1 MISPEPA
8 RSAPRSG
15 GGGSRGAERRS
26 LSLAPGG
33 TATRGARTAAALP
46 AACRTALRP
55 APGAARRDSHCGD
68 RCALPSCAPPR
79 AGTARA
85 ALRGSAHAPIPP
97 HARARCLR
105 LRTGTARPRAARVPQ
120 PYLPCPAPHR
130 PDALQAARG
139 RAPSSLL
146 LVARAPAG
154 GFGGAEWRGAP
165 SVSAARHSTPGLL
178 SQQSGAAAALPA
190 LPAPLRAAP
199 PSRLPPRPPRA
210 WPLRGEPASAPPPGV
225 ERRAAGRGSA
235 LPSRAPRS
243 APQKLPPLGGAMAE
257 AAGGRERPAGRAP
270 PDATARAEEEQPE
283 AAGRRRER
291 RSGVLVVGAG
301 ERFPGGS
308 LGPAAEPDASLLEAA
323 KATPRRSSI
332 IKVSKGGRGSG
343 RCRSGRGPGALRR
356 PGSCEVGAR
365 RGAVL
370 RRAAEGAPGRTGRS
384 RAAKYAVS
392 QVNGGRVWRGARCGL
407 HTRVWC

>member
-1 MISPEPA
+1 MA
-8 RSAPRSG
+8 RRPVRQRRPSQHARAPVTTERGCGRTSCAPGSAPR
-15 GGGSRGAERRS
+15 
-26 LSLAPGG
+26 
-33 TATRGARTAAALP
+33 
-46 AACRTALRP
+46 RP
-55 APGAARRDSHCGD
+55 AEPT
-68 RCALPSCAPPR
+68 PPR
-79 AGTARA
+79 
-85 ALRGSAHAPIPP
+85 L
-97 HARARCLR
+97 
-105 LRTGTARPRAARVPQ
+105 
-120 PYLPCPAPHR
+120 
-130 PDALQAARG
+130 
-139 RAPSSLL
+139 
-146 LVARAPAG
+146 
-154 GFGGAEWRGAP
+154 
-165 SVSAARHSTPGLL
+165 
-178 SQQSGAAAALPA
+178 
-190 LPAPLRAAP
+190 
-199 PSRLPPRPPRA
+199 PRA

-332 IKVSKGGRGSG
+332 IKVRKGGRGSG

-365 RGAVL
+365 RRGCAAA
-370 RRAAEGAPGRTGRS
+370 RR
-384 RAAKYAVS
+384 
-392 QVNGGRVWRGARCGL
+392 
-407 HTRVWC
+407 